1 MSERNKPART
11 PRPFGVKILINLCC
25 MALAGIILA
34 WGALLW
40 LDVWTEHGDETVAPQ
55 VKGMTYAAAS
65 ASLEAQGFA
74 VELLDSVYDATMPP
88 GTVTDQNPKAGA
100 VVKSGREI
108 YLTITAFNPKMVT
121 LPKLTDVSERQARAM
136 LAGLG
141 ITRIDAVSVP
151 SDYKDLVVGVR
162 VKNIPAVAGARIPV
176 NERIVLEVGSGPA
189 EEEPDTAAAAEAVE
203 SVAMDES
210 FFD

>member
-1 MSERNKPART
+1 MICIQSPAHMYSR
-11 PRPFGVKILINLCC
+11 I
-25 MALAGIILA
+25 
-34 WGALLW
+34 
-40 LDVWTEHGDETVAPQ
+40 
-55 VKGMTYAAAS
+55 
-65 ASLEAQGFA
+65 
-74 VELLDSVYDATMPP
+74 
-88 GTVTDQNPKAGA
+88 PK
-100 VVKSGREI
+100 R
-108 YLTITAFNPKMVT
+108 
-121 LPKLTDVSERQARAM
+121 TDVSERQARAM

-189 EEEPDTAAAAEAVE
+189 QEEPDTAAAAEAVE